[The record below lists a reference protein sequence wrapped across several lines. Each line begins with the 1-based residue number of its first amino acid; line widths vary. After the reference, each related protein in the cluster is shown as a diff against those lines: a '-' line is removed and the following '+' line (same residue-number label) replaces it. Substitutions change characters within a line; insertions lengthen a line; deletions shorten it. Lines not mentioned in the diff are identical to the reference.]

1 MEASIPVTVA
11 QATPLTSEVTRYDL
25 RSTDGQRLPSFEAG
39 AHILVDI
46 EPGLTRA
53 YSLCGNPA
61 DTQHY
66 TIAVKREEAGRGGSL
81 RLTAR
86 ARQGTRL
93 QISAPRNLFSL
104 AEEAPH
110 HLLIGGGIGLTPLVA
125 MAHALHDRNAPFTL
139 IACCRSAE
147 HLPFADLLENGP
159 WKAHVHLRYDDDT
172 PVSELG
178 TILNE
183 LPTGTHAYCCGP
195 EGFMQAM
202 HVACGNIPGMTWH
215 QESFGAEASA
225 PAATSEMPIRLF
237 LARSGVNFEV
247 PAGTTLL
254 DALRER
260 GIQVDSA
267 CEQGVCGSCV
277 VRYLEGQPI
286 HGDTCLT
293 DDERKEYVALCS
305 ARCASD
311 SLTLDI

>member
-1 MEASIPVTVA
+1 METSIPVTVA
-11 QATPLTSEVTRYDL
+11 QATQLTSEVTRYDL
-25 RSTDGQRLPSFEAG
+25 CSTDGQRLPDFEAG

-61 DTQHY
+61 NTQHY
-66 TIAVKREEAGRGGSL
+66 TIAVKRETTGRGGSL
-81 RLTAR
+81 QLTAR
-86 ARQGTRL
+86 ATQGTRL
-93 QISAPRNLFSL
+93 QISTPRNLFSL
-104 AEEAPH
+104 ADVAPH

-125 MAHALHDRNAPFTL
+125 MAHALHDRGASFTL

-147 HLPFADLLENGP
+147 HLPFADLLCNGP
-159 WKAHVHLRYDDDT
+159 WKARVQLRYDDS
-172 PVSELG
+172 PAPELG
-178 TILNE
+178 TILKG

-195 EGFMQAM
+195 EGFMHAM
-202 HVACGNIPGMTWH
+202 QEACGSIPGMTWH
-215 QESFGAEASA
+215 QESFGPESST
-225 PAATSEMPIRLF
+225 PVATTGIPVRLR
-237 LARSGVNFEV
+237 LARSDVTIEV

-277 VRYLEGQPI
+277 VRYLEGQPV

-293 DDERKEYVALCS
+293 EDERKEYVALCS
-305 ARCASD
+305 ARCASN